1 MVKQK
6 LRWIFAVLLCT
17 ITFTFVS
24 CNSNNSDD
32 VSNVTL
38 SVDNATFTG
47 TCPHDFTFSGLI
59 ETNRATTINYIW
71 ERSTGNSPTQT
82 VDLPVGGGVIVQ
94 DVVHVTASGSVT
106 VTLHVTAPE
115 NKHSTAVTATA
126 TCQ

>member
-17 ITFTFVS
+17 LTFGFVS

-38 SVDNATFTG
+38 SVDNAAFTG
-47 TCPHDFTFSGLI
+47 TCPHDTTFSGLI
-59 ETNRATTINYIW
+59 ETNRGTTINYIW
-71 ERSTGNSPTQT
+71 ERSTGNSAQQT

-94 DVVHVTASGSVT
+94 DMVHFTATGNVT

-115 NKHSTAVTATA
+115 NKHSTAVTATV